1 MSATTISP
9 SQETITSQIT
19 RFGGIY
25 ADHHPPLDTRFE
37 AEVET
42 YWGRRWGVRTE
53 VGRLRAVLVHRPG
66 PEIDAISE
74 PLVKWRYTEKPRLS
88 EMVLAHERLVAAL
101 RDNGVEVIARKPELA
116 RPARLVKSIYV
127 RDPSFTVPGGVIIG
141 RLYDALRRGEEIY
154 TMQTYADMG
163 CPILHTLNADAT
175 MEGGSVVWIGP
186 NHLAIGVTPRGNRA
200 GAEQV
205 KRVIQAENPEVDVH
219 IVDVHHA
226 SGHLDVPLTMVNV
239 RQAVLDQS
247 CVPPSFVSW
256 LKDAAKVEIVDKPLG
271 TYVEGT
277 VVLAPGKVLF
287 DDGVQEE
294 KRRGLKLLKGLG
306 LDVVPVDLDT
316 LTFPRN
322 SGTLHCLTMPVI
334 RDDEPA

>member
-1 MSATTISP
+1 MTAEAIDVPQTTIS
-9 SQETITSQIT
+9 SQIA

-25 ADHHPPLDTRFE
+25 AEHHPPLDTRFGS
-37 AEVET
+37 EVEN
-42 YWGRRWGVRTE
+42 YWGRRWGVSTE
-53 VGRLRAVLVHRPG
+53 VGKLRTVLVHRPG
-66 PEIDAISE
+66 PEIDAIAE
-74 PLVKWRYTEKPRLS
+74 PLVKWRYTEKPRLA
-88 EMVLAHERLVAAL
+88 EMQQAHERLVAAL
-101 RDNGVEVIARKPELA
+101 RDNGVEVIIRKPEMA
-116 RPARLVKSIYV
+116 KTPRLVKSIYV

-141 RLYDALRRGEEIY
+141 RLYDALRRGEEIF
-154 TMQTYADMG
+154 TLQTYAEIG

-186 NHLAIGVTPRGNRA
+186 KHLAIGVTPRGNRA

-205 KRVIQAENPEVDVH
+205 KRVVQAEHPDIDVCL
-219 IVDVHHA
+219 VDVHHA

-239 RQAVLDQS
+239 RQAVLDKT
-247 CVPPSFVSW
+247 CVPASFADW
-256 LKDAAKVEIVDKPLG
+256 LKNTAKVEIVDKPAG

-287 DDGVQEE
+287 DDGLQEE
-294 KRRGLKLLKGLG
+294 KRRGLQLLKGLG

-322 SGTLHCLTMPVI
+322 SGTLHCLTMPII
-334 RDDEPA
+334 RDDEPV